1 MFIQRV
7 LVVTNLKKSKF
18 EEKSPK
24 IMTKRVFLKKIAGFA
39 GSARYFCGTPGVV
52 AVV

>member
-24 IMTKRVFLKKIAGFA
+24 IMTNSVFLKKIAGFT
-39 GSARYFCGTPGVV
+39 GSAVYFCGIPGVI